1 MNGPPRVPAANRRL
15 SPRAALRRP
24 ATVVLGDQSLT
35 AETCDVSREGI
46 GFFSPRPIS
55 PGRRC
60 DLTFG
65 LPVAGE
71 ERTFTATVKVS
82 HSTYV
87 ARERFQIG
95 AAFVDLSTDA
105 AAAIDAFLGAA

>member
-1 MNGPPRVPAANRRL
+1 MNGPPRIPAGNRRL

-24 ATVVLGDQSLT
+24 ATAVLGDRTLT
-35 AETCDVSREGI
+35 VETCDVSREGL
-46 GFFSPRPIS
+46 GFVAPCPIS

-60 DLTFG
+60 DLTFA
-65 LPVAGE
+65 LPGGGGE
-71 ERTFTATVKVS
+71 RSFTTTVRVS
-82 HSTYV
+82 HSTYL

-95 AAFVDLSTDA
+95 AAFVALAPDA